1 MTLWLTSLTPN
12 LDHRD
17 TLADL
22 ADVTRL
28 HRRLMSL
35 FPDSLGASARS
46 AAGLL
51 FRVETAANSVR
62 ILIQSSIQPD
72 LSRLP
77 PRYGHAETAQLDSF
91 LQMLANGMTVRYRIT
106 ANPSKQL
113 PRGHSG
119 PGHPGQRIALRGA
132 QAEAWWRKRA
142 DHAGLT
148 LTNLVM
154 LPRQDLV
161 GQQTGQIPKPGKK
174 EIRHAAAQYDGTAT
188 IRDIDTVRGA
198 IGNGIG
204 RGKPYGCGLLSLAPI
219 RRATPPRT
227 RGGDS
232 WGQDVPVTDEQCSP
246 YARG

>member
-1 MTLWLTSLTPN
+1 MTLWLTRLTPN

-35 FPDSLGASARS
+35 FPDNLGTSARS
-46 AAGLL
+46 TAGLL
-51 FRVETAANSVR
+51 FRVETAAGSVR

-72 LSRLP
+72 LNQLP
-77 PRYGHAETAQLDSF
+77 HRYGHAVTTQLDDF
-91 LQMLANGMTVRYRIT
+91 LQKLTSGMTVRYRIT

-119 PGHPGQRIALRGA
+119 PGHPGQRVALRGA
-132 QAEAWWRKRA
+132 EAEAWWRKRA
-142 DHAGLT
+142 DQAGLT
-148 LTNLVM
+148 LTNVMM

-161 GQQTGQIPKPGKK
+161 GHQTSQVSKAGTR

-188 IRDIDTVRGA
+188 IRDLDTVRDA
-198 IGNGIG
+198 ISNGIG
-204 RGKPYGCGLLSLAPI
+204 RGKPYGCGMLSLAPI
-219 RRATPPRT
+219 HRAQPANV
-227 RGGDS
+227 
-232 WGQDVPVTDEQCSP
+232 Q
-246 YARG
+246 

>member
-17 TLADL
+17 TLTDL

-62 ILIQSSIQPD
+62 VLIQSSIQPD
-72 LSRLP
+72 LSLLP
-77 PRYGHAETAQLDSF
+77 HRYGHAETTRLDGF
-91 LQMLANGMTVRYRIT
+91 LQMLTTGMTVRYRIT

-113 PRGHSG
+113 PRGHPG
-119 PGHPGQRIALRGA
+119 PGHPGQRVALRGA

-148 LTNLVM
+148 LTNVVM

-161 GQQTGQIPKPGKK
+161 GQQTGQISKASQK

-188 IRDIDTVRGA
+188 IQDVDTVRDA
-198 IGNGIG
+198 ISKGIG

-219 RRATPPRT
+219 HRSYLSPHT
-227 RGGDS
+227 RG
-232 WGQDVPVTDEQCSP
+232 
-246 YARG
+246 

>member
-12 LDHRD
+12 LDQRD

-51 FRVETAANSVR
+51 FRLETAANSVR
-62 ILIQSSIQPD
+62 VLLQSSIQPD

-77 PRYGHAETAQLDSF
+77 PRYGRAESAQFDSF
-91 LQMLANGMTVRYRIT
+91 LQMLTTGMTVRYRIT

-113 PRGHSG
+113 PRGHPG
-119 PGHPGQRIALRGA
+119 PGRPGQRVALRGA
-132 QAEAWWRKRA
+132 QAEAWWRKHA

-148 LTNLVM
+148 LT
-154 LPRQDLV
+154 R
-161 GQQTGQIPKPGKK
+161 
-174 EIRHAAAQYDGTAT
+174 
-188 IRDIDTVRGA
+188 ID
-198 IGNGIG
+198 
-204 RGKPYGCGLLSLAPI
+204 
-219 RRATPPRT
+219 
-227 RGGDS
+227 
-232 WGQDVPVTDEQCSP
+232 E
-246 YARG
+246 

>member
-1 MTLWLTSLTPN
+1 MTLWLTSLTPH

-35 FPDSLGASARS
+35 FPNSLGTSARS

-51 FRVETAANSVR
+51 FRVEAAANSVR
-62 ILIQSSIQPD
+62 VLIQSSIQPD

-77 PRYGHAETAQLDSF
+77 HRYGQAETIQLDNF
-91 LQMLANGMTVRYRIT
+91 LQTLTNGMTVRYRIT

-113 PRGHSG
+113 PRGYTG
-119 PGHPGQRIALRGA
+119 PGHPGQRVALRGA
-132 QAEAWWRKRA
+132 QAEAWWRKHA

-154 LPRQDLV
+154 FPRRDLV
-161 GQQTGQIPKPGKK
+161 GHQTGQILKAGNGK
-174 EIRHAAAQYDGTAT
+174 IRHAAAQYDGTAT
-188 IRDIDTVRGA
+188 IRDLDTVRDA
-198 IGNGIG
+198 IRNGIG
-204 RGKPYGCGLLSLAPI
+204 RGKPYGCGLLSVVPI
-219 RRATPPRT
+219 R
-227 RGGDS
+227 
-232 WGQDVPVTDEQCSP
+232 
-246 YARG
+246 

>member
-17 TLADL
+17 TLTDL

-28 HRRLMSL
+28 HRRLMML
-35 FPDSLGASARS
+35 FPDSLGTSARS

-62 ILIQSSIQPD
+62 ILLQSSIQPD

-77 PRYGHAETAQLDSF
+77 HRYGHAETTQLDSF
-91 LQMLANGMTVRYRIT
+91 LQMLTNGMTVRYRIT

-119 PGHPGQRIALRGA
+119 PGHPGQRVALRGT
-132 QAEAWWRKRA
+132 QAEAWWRKHA
-142 DHAGLT
+142 DHVGLT
-148 LTNLVM
+148 LNNVVM
-154 LPRQDLV
+154 LSRQDLV
-161 GQQTGQIPKPGKK
+161 GHQKGQVSKGGKRQ
-174 EIRHAAAQYDGTAT
+174 IRHAAAQYDGTAT
-188 IRDIDTVRGA
+188 IRDANTVRDA
-198 IGNGIG
+198 ISNGVG

-219 RRATPPRT
+219 HQVSRT
-227 RGGDS
+227 N
-232 WGQDVPVTDEQCSP
+232 
-246 YARG
+246 

>member
-12 LDHRD
+12 LDQRD

-62 ILIQSSIQPD
+62 VLLQSSIQPD

-77 PRYGHAETAQLDSF
+77 PRYGRAESAQFDSF
-91 LQMLANGMTVRYRIT
+91 LQMLTTGMTVRYRIT

-113 PRGHSG
+113 PRGHPG
-119 PGHPGQRIALRGA
+119 PGRPGQRVALRGA
-132 QAEAWWRKRA
+132 QAEAWWRKHA

-148 LTNLVM
+148 LTNVVM
-154 LPRQDLV
+154 LPRQDLI
-161 GQQTGQIPKPGKK
+161 GQQTGQIPKAGKR

-188 IRDIDTVRGA
+188 IQDVHTVRDA
-198 IGNGIG
+198 ISNGIG

-219 RRATPPRT
+219 HRSYPSPHT
-227 RGGDS
+227 RG
-232 WGQDVPVTDEQCSP
+232 
-246 YARG
+246 

>member
-17 TLADL
+17 TLTDL

-62 ILIQSSIQPD
+62 VLLQSSIQPD

-77 PRYGHAETAQLDSF
+77 HRYGHAETTQLDGF
-91 LQMLANGMTVRYRIT
+91 LQMLTNGMTVRYRIT

-113 PRGHSG
+113 PRGHPG
-119 PGHPGQRIALRGA
+119 PGHPGQRVALRGA
-132 QAEAWWRKRA
+132 QAEVWWRKRA
-142 DHAGLT
+142 DHVGLT
-148 LTNLVM
+148 LTNVVM

-161 GQQTGQIPKPGKK
+161 GHQMGQISKGRQ
-174 EIRHAAAQYDGTAT
+174 E
-188 IRDIDTVRGA
+188 RDPACR
-198 IGNGIG
+198 
-204 RGKPYGCGLLSLAPI
+204 RPI
-219 RRATPPRT
+219 RRNCYHPR
-227 RGGDS
+227 RRHRPRRYQQRHRARQALWVRPAQPRPDS
-232 WGQDVPVTDEQCSP
+232 PGSPRERPVRQKLVGRRP
-246 YARG
+246 